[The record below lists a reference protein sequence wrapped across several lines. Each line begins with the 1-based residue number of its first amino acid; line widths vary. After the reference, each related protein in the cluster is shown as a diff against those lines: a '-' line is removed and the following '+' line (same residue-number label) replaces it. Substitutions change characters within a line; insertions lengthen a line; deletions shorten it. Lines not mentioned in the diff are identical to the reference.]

1 MSSTPRFNATPSSA
15 TRSSATRSA
24 APRPCLTVLDLGA
37 HRFRSLRLS
46 GGRTVGRSCRAAYG
60 TLPDSPARRRLLEQ
74 VGLNFA
80 TTRPD
85 AHGEG
90 DGELLLFGDAAEEY
104 AKLFGTPPLALL
116 PDGKVPTD
124 DPPARQ
130 IVAALIDAL
139 LPDPLA
145 PDEPVKVIFP
155 GQEADREF
163 LTRVIRLRGYEPEAV
178 DPAEA
183 FAAATMPAT
192 GFRGLALICGADR
205 WELAAALGGK
215 VVARCVA
222 EGGTN
227 ALDRRRAEDRAEVA
241 YERDGEKYLDVDACR
256 RAREGFA
263 GTLLAPRGEE
273 DAAVAALHVE
283 ALGELLVEAAG
294 RFAREPALRHIH
306 KPLPVFCGGGAARIP
321 GFTELVERELT
332 AAQFPIPIGPVTAA
346 KADDYLTARG
356 ALILAELDN
365 CSTEPTGS
373 LPNFAAAA

>member
-1 MSSTPRFNATPSSA
+1 MSVMNQSVT
-15 TRSSATRSA
+15 
-24 APRPCLTVLDLGA
+24 PRPCLTALDLGA
-37 HRFRSLRLS
+37 HRFRSLRRS
-46 GGRTVGRSCRAAYG
+46 GGRTIGRSCRAAYG

-80 TTRPD
+80 TTRADSYAADGD
-85 AHGEG
+85 AGES
-90 DGELLLFGDAAEEY
+90 ELLLFGDAADEY

-130 IVAALIDAL
+130 IVAALIDSL

-145 PDEPVKVIFP
+145 ADEPVKVVFP
-155 GQEADREF
+155 GKAADREF

-178 DPAEA
+178 DSAEA

-205 WELAAALGGK
+205 WELAATLGGK

-222 EGGTN
+222 EGGTT
-227 ALDRRRAEDRAEVA
+227 ALDRRRAEDRAEVV
-241 YERDGEKYLDVDACR
+241 YERDGEKYLDVQACR
-256 RAREGFA
+256 RTREEFA
-263 GTLLAPRGEE
+263 GTLLAPIGEE
-273 DAAVAALHVE
+273 EAAVAELHAA
-283 ALGELLVEAAG
+283 ALGELFAEAAS

-306 KPLPVFCGGGAARIP
+306 KPLPVFCGGGAARIA
-321 GFTELVERELT
+321 GFAELVERELT
-332 AAQFPIPIGPVTAA
+332 AAQFPIPLGPVAA
-346 KADDYLTARG
+346 VKPDEYLTARG

-365 CSTEPTGS
+365 AAAETNGDPDLTN
-373 LPNFAAAA
+373 LAAAA